1 MSRDSAFER
10 KALRMRA
17 SKDMTDDLGDSGVAQ
32 DAGHAVA
39 QPRPALFLERELL
52 SAGSGGRIEQR
63 FAILLR
69 RPPLRAQPAVLL
81 HTMKRRI
88 ERPLFDPK
96 QIARR
101 LLNVR
106 RDRIPVHPAVR
117 AECLEH
123 EQDECALEDVV
134 FLFGHIPN
142 YLYLTSYVKFDI
154 CTSSFWRP
162 TLPVRSGS
170 SRI

>member
-10 KALRMRA
+10 KTLRMRA
-17 SKDMTDDLGDSGVAQ
+17 SKDMTDGLGDLGVAQ

-52 SAGSGGRIEQR
+52 SAGGGDRIEPR

-81 HTMKRRI
+81 HAMKRRI

-96 QIARR
+96 EIARR

-106 RDRIPVHPAVR
+106 RDRIPVHPAIR
-117 AECLEH
+117 AERLEH
-123 EQDECALEDVV
+123 EESEGALKDVV
-134 FLFGHIPN
+134 LLFGHIPN
-142 YLYLTSYVKFDI
+142 
-154 CTSSFWRP
+154 
-162 TLPVRSGS
+162 
-170 SRI
+170 